1 MLNGIFI
8 SMKLSRTYRRHVLA
22 TTLCLTF
29 LLSVGVGLAR
39 ADYKSGLDAFNA
51 GTYDQALIEWKK
63 AALDG
68 DKRAQHALGLL
79 LQSGRG
85 TKPDIVLALKWYEA
99 AAEQGFAP
107 AMNNIAMLY
116 ADGVGVQKDEKKAI
130 EYWIKAADSGNATA
144 QFNLGV
150 QYMLG
155 HGVQA
160 DKKQTVQLWTK
171 AAEAKHAQAQ
181 YNLGLLF
188 DRGDGIPKDE
198 KQAAHWIAQAAEN
211 GLVEAQI
218 DLAEFYQTG
227 HGVAKNPDQ
236 AYIWLEKAAAAGS
249 LKAKQKLTELPEPAS
264 IVVTAEPAL
273 TKEQTNEGK
282 TLTDHGTAV
291 PGERY
296 HAADTAHQS
305 EIDQQTASVRNAATS
320 EASGHAPNTAAESAS
335 ETHAESVEEHD
346 QEQQLATSEVAE
358 SHEKAA
364 GTLTD
369 EESAKP
375 ESHSEKTHE
384 AASVAGEGIGADGV
398 QPEIPVAETLSP
410 HEKQFHIWLDERGTN
425 KSAQTQFSNLKL
437 QLRPDL
443 DKSMLS
449 VRPFVSASGTVYR
462 IYVGPY
468 STLKSAQEMC
478 DKIRARVS
486 GQFCRTVIN

>member
-8 SMKLSRTYRRHVLA
+8 SMKLSRTHRRHVLA
-22 TTLCLTF
+22 ITLCITF

-85 TKPDIVLALKWYEA
+85 TKPDIVQALKWYEA
-99 AAEQGFAP
+99 AAAQGFAP
-107 AMNNIAMLY
+107 AMNNLAMLY
-116 ADGVGVQKDEKKAI
+116 ADGVGVKKDEKKAI
-130 EYWIKAADSGNATA
+130 DYWIKAADSGNATA

-155 HGVQA
+155 HGVQV

-211 GLVEAQI
+211 GLAEAQI

-236 AYIWLEKAAAAGS
+236 AYTWLEKAAATGN
-249 LKAKQKLTELPEPAS
+249 LKAKQKLTELPEPVS
-264 IVVTAEPAL
+264 IVVAAEPGL
-273 TKEQTNEGK
+273 TKEHTSEAK
-282 TLTDHGTAV
+282 PLTDHGTVV

-296 HAADTAHQS
+296 HAADTAHQL
-305 EIDQQTASVRNAATS
+305 EIDQQTATARNAATL
-320 EASGHAPNTAAESAS
+320 EASDHAPNTAAES
-335 ETHAESVEEHD
+335 VEEHD
-346 QEQQLATSEVAE
+346 EEQQLATSEVAE
-358 SHEKAA
+358 SREEAA
-364 GTLTD
+364 ETFTD

-375 ESHSEKTHE
+375 ESHSEEAHE
-384 AASVAGEGIGADGV
+384 AASVAGEAVGADGV

-443 DKSMLS
+443 DRSMLS